1 LEPFFVLNNKI
12 NKKVEN
18 MKWKRNDKVIEE
30 SIVDYLANL
39 FDEELAKNKILKVSI
54 GTDSQ
59 KISKTLYR
67 FATVILITATEDLG
81 GGVIWGRGG
90 MIISATYNHDF
101 KKKDL
106 DGKKRDKELVNE
118 RMVFEV
124 GKSIEVATEIAE
136 LLDLYEIK
144 MEIHA
149 DINPDPKHDSNKALQ
164 SAVGYILGMG
174 YDFKIKPDA
183 WAASTAADRK
193 C

>member
-1 LEPFFVLNNKI
+1 ME
-12 NKKVEN
+12 
-18 MKWKRNDKVIEE
+18 WKRNNKVIEE
-30 SIVDYLANL
+30 SIVDYLEKL
-39 FDEELAKNKILKVSI
+39 FDEQLAKNYNIKVSI

-59 KISKTLYR
+59 KISKTLYK
-67 FATVILITATEDLG
+67 FATIILITSTEDLG

-90 MIISATYNHDF
+90 MIVSATYNHDF
-101 KKKDL
+101 MKKEV

-124 GKSIEVATEIAE
+124 GKSIEIATQIAE

-149 DINPDPKHDSNKALQ
+149 DINPDPKHESNKALQ

-174 YDFKIKPDA
+174 YDFKIKPEA
-183 WAASTAADRK
+183 WAASTGADNL

>member
-1 LEPFFVLNNKI
+1 MKWIRNNKI
-12 NKKVEN
+12 
-18 MKWKRNDKVIEE
+18 IEE
-30 SIVDYLANL
+30 PIVDYLEKL
-39 FDEELAKNKILKVSI
+39 FDEQLAKNYEIKVSI

-59 KISKTLYR
+59 KIKKTLYK
-67 FATVILITATEDLG
+67 FATVILITSTENLG
-81 GGVIWGRGG
+81 GGVILGRGG
-90 MIISATYNHDF
+90 IIISTTYNHDF
-101 KKKDL
+101 MKKEV

-124 GKSIEVATEIAE
+124 GKSIEVATQIVE

-174 YDFKIKPDA
+174 YDFKIKPEA
-183 WAASTAADRK
+183 WAASTGADNL

>member
-1 LEPFFVLNNKI
+1 
-12 NKKVEN
+12 

-30 SIVDYLANL
+30 PIVDYLEKL
-39 FDEELAKNKILKVSI
+39 FEAELAKGRMLKVSV

-59 KISKTLYR
+59 KAGKFTYK
-67 FATVILITATEDLG
+67 FATVILITTTEDLG
-81 GGVIWGRGG
+81 GGVVVGRGG
-90 MIISATYNHDF
+90 MVIASTYYHDF
-101 KKKDL
+101 KQANS
-106 DGKKRDKELVNE
+106 KELVNE

-124 GKSIEVATEIAE
+124 GKSVEVAYEIAP
-136 LLDLYEIK
+136 LLDLYDIK

-164 SAVGYILGMG
+164 QAVGYILGMG

-183 WAASTAADRK
+183 WAASTAADKK